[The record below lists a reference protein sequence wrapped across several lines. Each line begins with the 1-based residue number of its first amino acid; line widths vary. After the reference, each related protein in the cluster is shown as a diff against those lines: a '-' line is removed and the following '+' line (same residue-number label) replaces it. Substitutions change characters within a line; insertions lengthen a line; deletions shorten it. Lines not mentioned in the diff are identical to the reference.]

1 MLRKAFLSYLTASMI
16 TIIVIMIELGF
27 RSAVVSPFVLLDS
40 NKESN
45 PKVFV
50 AHSLYQGDVLLTYQD
65 GSFNGPSEASLQLS
79 GKNINLTQIPSANG
93 ISMIE
98 TDKIMNDKALVFSK
112 KRFCTYP

>member
-50 AHSLYQGDVLLTYQD
+50 AHSLYQGDV
-65 GSFNGPSEASLQLS
+65 NLS
-79 GKNINLTQIPSANG
+79 RRFFQWLFRSILSIKWKVHKSH
-93 ISMIE
+93 
-98 TDKIMNDKALVFSK
+98 TDPICEWNQ
-112 KRFCTYP
+112 